1 MNSPMPGSR
10 TASVLTARKLCILN
24 ATPTEK
30 CEERQTAPA
39 NDMLHSVHKDSKAAF
54 DLKGSVFTILVLT
67 LRNSDLGAMAEQL
80 REKVQQAPDFF
91 RNAPVV
97 ISLREL
103 DADEELDLALLANIV
118 RELGFIPVGLA
129 GGSEAQR
136 QWAVSLQLAVLAVR
150 AAGGRLAQQDEELTK
165 ELEAEPIA
173 EPPLARQPDGDLS
186 VIITE
191 PVRSG
196 QSVVI
201 EQGDLTVLASVGS
214 GAEITAPGNI
224 HIYGTL
230 RGRAFAGC
238 VGNQNARIFCQR
250 LEAELLSI
258 AGVHLVSEDFPAQL
272 RSKAVQVRLHG
283 GRLHIMA
290 L

>member
-1 MNSPMPGSR
+1 MD
-10 TASVLTARKLCILN
+10 AL
-24 ATPTEK
+24 
-30 CEERQTAPA
+30 
-39 NDMLHSVHKDSKAAF
+39 
-54 DLKGSVFTILVLT
+54 
-67 LRNSDLGAMAEQL
+67 AEQL
-80 REKVQQAPDFF
+80 AEKVRQAPDFF

-103 DADEELDLALLANIV
+103 DEDEELDMARLVSIV
-118 RELGFIPVGLA
+118 RELGFIPA
-129 GGSEAQR
+129 GIVSGSEAQN
-136 QWAVSLQLAVLAVR
+136 QHAASMQLAVLTAR
-150 AAGGRLAQQDEELTK
+150 AGFKLPHETEAAEELETQPVVVAQ
-165 ELEAEPIA
+165 EQRNAE
-173 EPPLARQPDGDLS
+173 QS

-201 EQGDLTVLASVGS
+201 EQGDLTVLASVSS
-214 GAEITAPGNI
+214 GAEIMAPGSI
-224 HIYGTL
+224 HVYGAL
-230 RGRAFAGC
+230 RGRVFAGC
-238 VGNQNARIFCQR
+238 QGSQTARIFCQR

-283 GRLHIMA
+283 GRLHSTD

>member
-1 MNSPMPGSR
+1 MTHFPING
-10 TASVLTARKLCILN
+10 
-24 ATPTEK
+24 
-30 CEERQTAPA
+30 
-39 NDMLHSVHKDSKAAF
+39 SKAVF
-54 DLKGSVFTILVLT
+54 DLKGAAFTILVLS
-67 LRNSDLGAMAEQL
+67 LRRNDLDALAEQL
-80 REKVQQAPDFF
+80 AEKVRQAPDFF

-103 DADEELDLALLANIV
+103 DEDEVLDMARLISIV
-118 RELGFIPVGLA
+118 RELGFIPA
-129 GGSEAQR
+129 GIVSGSETQNQHA
-136 QWAVSLQLAVLAVR
+136 ASMQLAALTAR
-150 AAGGRLAQQDEELTK
+150 AGFRLPQETEAAEELET
-165 ELEAEPIA
+165 EPVAPVAAQEQSNAEP
-173 EPPLARQPDGDLS
+173 S

-201 EQGDLTVLASVGS
+201 ERGDLTVLASVGS
-214 GAEITAPGNI
+214 GAEIMAPGSI
-224 HIYGTL
+224 HVYGAL
-230 RGRAFAGC
+230 RGRVFAGC
-238 VGNQNARIFCQR
+238 QGSQTARIFCQR

-283 GRLHIMA
+283 GRLHITA

>member
-1 MNSPMPGSR
+1 MNSPMPDSR

-30 CEERQTAPA
+30 CEERQAAPA
-39 NDMLHSVHKDSKAAF
+39 NDMSHSVHKDSKAAF

-91 RNAPVV
+91 RHAPVV

-186 VIITE
+186 VVITE

-201 EQGDLTVLASVGS
+201 EQGDLTVLAAVGS

-224 HIYGTL
+224 HVYGTL

>member
-1 MNSPMPGSR
+1 MIGSPSNGG
-10 TASVLTARKLCILN
+10 
-24 ATPTEK
+24 
-30 CEERQTAPA
+30 
-39 NDMLHSVHKDSKAAF
+39 KAVF
-54 DLKGSVFTILVLT
+54 DLKGSAFTILALS
-67 LRNSDLGAMAEQL
+67 LRRNDLDALAEQL
-80 REKVQQAPDFF
+80 AEKVRQAPDFF

-103 DADEELDLALLANIV
+103 DEDEELDMERLTAIV
-118 RELGFIPVGLA
+118 RELGFIPVGVVS
-129 GGSEAQR
+129 GSEAQNEQAALLR
-136 QWAVSLQLAVLAVR
+136 LAVLTAR
-150 AAGGRLAQQDEELTK
+150 AGFKPPPQAEPAEELET
-165 ELEAEPIA
+165 ESAASVAAQEQNGTEP
-173 EPPLARQPDGDLS
+173 S

-201 EQGDLTVLASVGS
+201 ERGDLTVLASVSS
-214 GAEITAPGNI
+214 GAEIMAPGSI
-224 HIYGTL
+224 HVYGAL
-230 RGRAFAGC
+230 RGRVFAGC
-238 VGNQNARIFCQR
+238 QGSQTARIFCQR

-283 GRLHIMA
+283 GRLHITA